1 MKVLTTSSNP
11 QELKVIPRSY
21 PSLITVKVRNESTNG
36 VDTYTDVSTTQDKG
50 YLVFSEAYSLEEAF
64 SYELTILDGSTV
76 IYKDKIFCTN
86 QDIAD
91 YSVNVDTET
100 WDTTLAIWN
109 TTENGWDTEGIVDI
123 YETEDTY
130 DNDYIII

>member
-11 QELKVIPRSY
+11 QELRVIPRSY
-21 PSLITVKVRNESTNG
+21 PALITVQVRNESTNG
-36 VDTYTDVSTTQDKG
+36 ITTYTDVSTTQDKG
-50 YLVFSEAYSLEEAF
+50 YLVFSEVYDLEEAF
-64 SYELTILDGSTV
+64 TYELTILSGSNV

-91 YSVNVDTET
+91 YSVNIDTET
-100 WDTTLAIWN
+100 WDTIAEIWN
-109 TTENGWDTEGIVDI
+109 VTTNGWETEGIVDI

>member
-50 YLVFSEAYSLEEAF
+50 YLVFSESYTLEEAF
-64 SYELTILDGSTV
+64 SYELTILDGSAV

-100 WDTTLAIWN
+100 WDTTIDIWN
-109 TTENGWDTEGIVDI
+109 LTENGWDTEGIVDI